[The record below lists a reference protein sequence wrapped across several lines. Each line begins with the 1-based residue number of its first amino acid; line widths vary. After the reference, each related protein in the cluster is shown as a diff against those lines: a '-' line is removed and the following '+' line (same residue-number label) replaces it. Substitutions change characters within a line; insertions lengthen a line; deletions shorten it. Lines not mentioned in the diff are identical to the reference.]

1 MAPTVRRTLRNVD
14 RLSVRTGSVGHVPTM
29 MVTGATSGIG
39 LEAAAEL
46 ARTGARV
53 VLTGRD
59 QARLDAS
66 VAGVRAGS
74 GNTTVEGMR
83 CDFASLAAVRKL
95 AEEFRSTHDRLDVL
109 VNNAGTV
116 YASRTV
122 TEDGIEATFQV
133 NHLASFL
140 LTNLLRDLIVASAP
154 ARIVNVSSVGHYQ
167 GTMDFDDLG
176 FERGGYQVMRA
187 YTRSKLANVMFTRSL
202 AEQLDGTGVTVNA
215 LHPGAVATG
224 IWSHAPWFARPVLA
238 VAKRFMVS
246 PVEGAKRIVFLA
258 TSPKVANVS
267 GAYFDNDHAREPSGL
282 AQDEVAAK
290 RLWDVSAELTG
301 L

>member
-1 MAPTVRRTLRNVD
+1 M
-14 RLSVRTGSVGHVPTM
+14 PTM
-29 MVTGATSGIG
+29 MVTGATNGIG

-66 VAGVRAGS
+66 VAGVRARS
-74 GNTTVEGMR
+74 GNTNVEGMR
-83 CDFASLAAVRKL
+83 CDFASLAEVRGL
-95 AEEFRSTHDRLDVL
+95 AEEFENTHDRLDVL

-116 YASRTV
+116 YASRTL

-154 ARIVNVSSVGHYQ
+154 ARIVNVSSVGHFQ

-176 FERGGYQVMRA
+176 FERGGYQIMRA

-224 IWSHAPWFARPVLA
+224 IWSHAPWFARPALA

-246 PVEGAKRIVFLA
+246 PAEGAKRIVFLA
-258 TSPKVANVS
+258 TSPRVANVS
-267 GAYFDNDHAREPSGL
+267 GAYFEKDHAREPSGL
-282 AQDEVAAK
+282 AQDEVATK
-290 RLWDVSAELTG
+290 RLWDASTELTG